1 MTNPARDRE
10 TVRRALW
17 AGAVVWLVAAA
28 GLGVASVAT
37 RRTMPGETAA
47 LIVAVALVV
56 GGLAATLW
64 LMLANVLD
72 LFAGSPAGLR
82 RWLWTAGIL
91 LVTALVVPAAAS
103 VLAG

>member
-1 MTNPARDRE
+1 MSNPARDRE

-17 AGAVVWLVAAA
+17 AGAVAWLVTAA
-28 GLGVASVAT
+28 GFGVSSAL
-37 RRTMPGETAA
+37 RRRGMEGETAV
-47 LIVAVALVV
+47 LIAAVALVV

-72 LFAGSPAGLR
+72 LFAGAPAGLR

-91 LVTALVVPAAAS
+91 FVTALVVPAAAS

>member
-10 TVRRALW
+10 TVRRALR
-17 AGAVVWLVAAA
+17 AGAVVWLVAAL
-28 GLGVASVAT
+28 GLGVASIVT
-37 RRTMPGETAA
+37 RGTMAGETAA
-47 LIVAVALVV
+47 LIVAVGLVI

-72 LFAGSPAGLR
+72 LFAGAPPGLR

-91 LVTALVVPAAAS
+91 LFTAMVVPT
-103 VLAG
+103 VGTVVAG